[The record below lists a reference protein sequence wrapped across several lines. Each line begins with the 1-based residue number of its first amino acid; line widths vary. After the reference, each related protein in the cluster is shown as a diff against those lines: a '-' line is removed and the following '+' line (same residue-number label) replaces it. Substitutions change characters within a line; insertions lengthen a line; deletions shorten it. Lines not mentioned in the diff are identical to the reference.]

1 MLVYLVRHAHA
12 GQRYE
17 GHNDLYRPLSEKG
30 EARAQALV
38 GLFSG
43 VPISRV
49 LTSTATRCR
58 QTVAPLAADRG
69 LEVEEFEVLW
79 EDAFATETL
88 RFLEAQLTA
97 EPIVACSHG
106 NIIPEI
112 VDLLAR
118 QDVPV
123 VGHGCEKGSV
133 WVLTHEDGEWTEA
146 RRIKK
151 RTERLRPP
159 S

>member
-12 GQRYE
+12 GQRSE
-17 GHNDLYRPLSEKG
+17 GHNDLYRPLSDKG

-43 VPISRV
+43 VAISRI
-49 LTSTATRCR
+49 LASTATRCV
-58 QTVAPLAADRG
+58 QTIAPLAADRG

-79 EDAFATETL
+79 EDAFATDAL
-88 RFLEAQLTA
+88 RFLEEQLTDQA
-97 EPIVACSHG
+97 IVACSHG

-118 QDVPV
+118 QEVPV
-123 VGHGCEKGSV
+123 IGHGCEKGSV
-133 WVLTHEDGEWTEA
+133 WVLTHQDGEWTEA

-151 RTERLRPP
+151 RVERL
-159 S
+159 

>member
-12 GQRYE
+12 GQRLE
-17 GHNDLYRPLSEKG
+17 GHSDLYRPLSEKG

-38 GLFSG
+38 GLFAG
-43 VPISRV
+43 VPISRI
-49 LTSTATRCR
+49 LASTATRCV

-69 LEVEEFEVLW
+69 LEVEEYEVLW
-79 EDAFATETL
+79 EDAFATESLT
-88 RFLEAQLTA
+88 FLEAQLSA
-97 EPIVACSHG
+97 EAIVACSHG

-123 VGHGCEKGSV
+123 IGHGCEKGSV
-133 WVLTHEDGEWTEA
+133 WVLTHDGGAWIEA

-151 RTERLRPP
+151 RAERL
-159 S
+159 